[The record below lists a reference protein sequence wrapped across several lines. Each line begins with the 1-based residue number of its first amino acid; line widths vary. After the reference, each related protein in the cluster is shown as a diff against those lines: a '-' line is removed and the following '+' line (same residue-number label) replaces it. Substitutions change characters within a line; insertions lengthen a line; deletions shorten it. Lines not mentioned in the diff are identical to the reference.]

1 MRDHRRSFLC
11 SRCGEIVEWPE
22 PDSEQSH
29 RSECPSCG
37 LGFTRAAVF
46 VRSKSDS
53 GIIEPLIN
61 NVGWRNRIDSD
72 ERQALSRCDFAVYGL
87 DETWSGSRWV
97 GGWGGSPAGFFPGR
111 LELAHGDAYDE
122 SAPLLRVETV
132 PKPSS
137 RKLPDRASPEAED
150 SWAIRNAAQ
159 SLADTLWH
167 EGAEHSPALRAPFSD
182 GDPTAGW
189 SSLSLIIDD
198 GPVLF
203 RSLAADN
210 TWVALGETDSAIIT
224 LFARNFDP
232 TNVRLVVIDDFSAYL
247 DSSRR

>member
-1 MRDHRRSFLC
+1 MRDRRRSFLC
-11 SRCGEIVEWPE
+11 SRCGEIVEPPE
-22 PDSEQSH
+22 PDSEQSQ
-29 RSECPSCG
+29 SSVCPSCG
-37 LGFTRAAVF
+37 LGFTTSTTSAVF
-46 VRSKSDS
+46 ASSKSDS
-53 GIIEPLIN
+53 SSIEHPIN
-61 NVGWRNRIDSD
+61 TVRRRNRIDRD
-72 ERQALSRCDFAVYGL
+72 QRQAISRCDFAVYGL

-97 GGWGGSPAGFFPGR
+97 GGWGGGP

-122 SAPLLRVETV
+122 SAPLLRVETA

-150 SWAIRNAAQ
+150 AWAISNSAQ
-159 SLADTLWH
+159 VLAETLWH
-167 EGAEHSPALRAPFSD
+167 EGAEHSPALRAPFSA

-189 SSLSLIIDD
+189 SSLPLIID
-198 GPVLF
+198 GRPVTF

-210 TWVALGETDSAIIT
+210 TWVALGQTESAIIT

-232 TNVRLVVIDDFSAYL
+232 TNVRLVVIDDFSPYL